1 MYPSAWIRVWLKWP
15 IQRPKGLQA
24 KLPFC
29 MSKFQI
35 RRTGVKIVGV
45 ILLLQVWEE
54 GCLRL
59 DGIEGVGVDGS
70 GNCRRL
76 KTGGGGVNAA
86 IFSAGGPALEVATK
100 EQAHKGCKVLR
111 ECYTSLFEGFAT
123 IVRTQ
128 AKSPKGSFENLQT
141 KLPESQVHLT
151 VPLEIILQTSIK
163 RLRYQDDTEDSNTGK
178 PNMSNKSDG
187 SRTKS

>member
-1 MYPSAWIRVWLKWP
+1 MNPH
-15 IQRPKGLQA
+15 RPN
-24 KLPFC
+24 
-29 MSKFQI
+29 
-35 RRTGVKIVGV
+35 
-45 ILLLQVWEE
+45 
-54 GCLRL
+54 CLNN
-59 DGIEGVGVDGS
+59 DYS
-70 GNCRRL
+70 
-76 KTGGGGVNAA
+76 
-86 IFSAGGPALEVATK
+86 
-100 EQAHKGCKVLR
+100 KGCKVLR

-128 AKSPKGSFENLQT
+128 AKSPKESVENLQT

-151 VPLEIILQTSIK
+151 VPLEIILQTAIK